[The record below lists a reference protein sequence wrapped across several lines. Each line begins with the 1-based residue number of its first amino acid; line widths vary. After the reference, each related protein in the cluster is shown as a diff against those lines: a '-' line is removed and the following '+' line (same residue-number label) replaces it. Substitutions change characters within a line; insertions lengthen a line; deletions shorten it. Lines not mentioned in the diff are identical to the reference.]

1 MLMND
6 QEERFEEYLR
16 KFQPVMPRGLATPV
30 RHSVPWGAL
39 AVAAAMLVVLG
50 VGALRKNLS
59 PILRPTEPIRAAR
72 TAAVRREPPVIRPVT
87 AGQLNAALHG
97 NDQDFD
103 QVLNDAGIRML
114 PREHPGTALYEL
126 SKE

>member
-39 AVAAAMLVVLG
+39 AVAATMLVVLG

-59 PILRPTEPIRAAR
+59 PILRPTEPIRVAR
-72 TAAVRREPPVIRPVT
+72 TAAVRREPLMARPVT
-87 AGQLNAALHG
+87 TGQLNAALHG
-97 NDQDFD
+97 NQDFD
-103 QVLNDAGIRML
+103 QVLNDAGARML

>member
-6 QEERFEEYLR
+6 PEERFEEYLR
-16 KFQPVMPRGLATPV
+16 KFQPVMPRALVTPV

-39 AVAAAMLVVLG
+39 AVAAAMLVMLG
-50 VGALRKNLS
+50 VAALRKNLS
-59 PILRPTEPIRAAR
+59 PILRPGTEPIRVAR
-72 TAAVRREPPVIRPVT
+72 TASVRRESIARPVT
-87 AGQLNAALHG
+87 AGQLDAVLHG

-103 QVLNDAGIRML
+103 QVLNDAGARML